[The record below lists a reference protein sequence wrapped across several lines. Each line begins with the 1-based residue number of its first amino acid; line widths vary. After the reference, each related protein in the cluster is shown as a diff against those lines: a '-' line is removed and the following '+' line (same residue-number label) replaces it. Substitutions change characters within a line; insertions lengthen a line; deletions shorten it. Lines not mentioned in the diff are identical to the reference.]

1 MSERVDAHVA
11 AFNDTV
17 ASGEWD
23 AFSERFAH
31 DATLAFEGVPVGPF
45 TGRPAIAAAY
55 AAQPPTDT
63 MAVTAVESGED
74 RDRQQDT
81 VRFVWSAGGTGTMR
95 VTWAGDLV
103 DAMVVSFGP

>member
-17 ASGEWD
+17 ASGEWET
-23 AFSERFAH
+23 FSARFAD

-63 MAVTAVESGED
+63 MAVIAVESGED
-74 RDRQQDT
+74 QSREQDT
-81 VRFVWSAGGTGTMR
+81 VRFAWSAGGTGTMR
-95 VTWAGDLV
+95 VNWAGDLV
-103 DAMVVSFGP
+103 AAMVVSFDP

>member
-1 MSERVDAHVA
+1 MSERVHAHVA

-23 AFSERFAH
+23 AFSERFVD

-63 MAVTAVESGED
+63 MTVVGVDSESD
-74 RDRQQDT
+74 QDT
-81 VRFVWSAGGTGTMR
+81 VRFVWSAGGTGTMHI
-95 VTWAGDLV
+95 TWQGGAIAALR
-103 DAMVVSFGP
+103 VSFTG